1 MSSERPFGSCR
12 QGIAVG
18 GSEGWLDFPPLK
30 HVKETL
36 ICKAELNKPQI
47 SVLQPCG
54 GGRSGFNMISGGG
67 RALGSHLNNGVVRV
81 INCWP
86 GSLHQPTFLPS
97 QNRLKKPTWAIFL
110 GGGPKSQSSLKRL
123 KIVGSKHRKDNFD
136 FEGPGGWRE
145 HSPLKPYIEP
155 WGP

>member
-67 RALGSHLNNGVVRV
+67 RTLGSHLNNGVVRV

-97 QNRLKKPTWAIFL
+97 QNRLKKPTWAIF
-110 GGGPKSQSSLKRL
+110 GGGESKKPKFFKKVKNCRL
-123 KIVGSKHRKDNFD
+123 KASERQFRLRGPRGV
-136 FEGPGGWRE
+136 EGTFPA
-145 HSPLKPYIEP
+145 
-155 WGP
+155 